1 MFDTIKKCKRRFVLF
16 KDGKGL
22 MMRGNTM
29 STSVSNTMRSREHRC
44 EIYSFNRSTV
54 SSKRRKKK
62 PVSCAG
68 RRTAG
73 RNTRSRSAAKRA
85 AALREQ
91 RIRNI
96 RYAALGILIALVI
109 AFAGTV
115 FRAHAGN
122 VPSAYKY
129 YDMVTV
135 GYNENLLDIVQR
147 YDDRDYY
154 NTQMDYV
161 RELCRIN
168 NLDYNG
174 KEFPVVTP
182 GTSLFVPYYSEELK

>member
-1 MFDTIKKCKRRFVLF
+1 M
-16 KDGKGL
+16 
-22 MMRGNTM
+22 
-29 STSVSNTMRSREHRC
+29 
-44 EIYSFNRSTV
+44 
-54 SSKRRKKK
+54 
-62 PVSCAG
+62 
-68 RRTAG
+68 
-73 RNTRSRSAAKRA
+73 
-85 AALREQ
+85 
-91 RIRNI
+91 
-96 RYAALGILIALVI
+96 GILIALVI

>member
-1 MFDTIKKCKRRFVLF
+1 
-16 KDGKGL
+16 
-22 MMRGNTM
+22 MRGNT
-29 STSVSNTMRSREHRC
+29 VSNTISHTMRSTEHSC
-44 EIYSFNRSTV
+44 EIYSFDRSAV
-54 SSKRRKKK
+54 SRKRRERK
-62 PVSCAG
+62 PVSCSA

-73 RNTRSRSAAKRA
+73 KRTRSRNAAKRA
-85 AALREQ
+85 AALRREQ

-96 RYAALGILIALVI
+96 RYALLGILIALLI
-109 AFAGTV
+109 AFAGSV

-147 YDDRDYY
+147 YDDRNYY
-154 NTQMDYV
+154 DTQMDYV